1 MKFSSDELI
10 WNVRH
15 DVQRNMKINRMKK
28 TTLNK
33 PLGGRGHTILNEEQN
48 LKLCTCTII
57 VHIIL
62 PATMQKGLICKKKI
76 YMHGQGFLFSP
87 SQLYNLI
94 VYENI
99 HKKF

>member
-1 MKFSSDELI
+1 MFSKFMKFSSDDLI

-28 TTLNK
+28 KPLNK

-62 PATMQKGLICKKKI
+62 PATMQKGLICKKKNT
-76 YMHGQGFLFSP
+76 YAWSRLSVFPKPTLQFNCL
-87 SQLYNLI
+87 
-94 VYENI
+94 
-99 HKKF
+99 

>member
-1 MKFSSDELI
+1 MKFSSDDLI

-28 TTLNK
+28 KPLNK

-48 LKLCTCTII
+48 LKLYTCTII

-62 PATMQKGLICKKKI
+62 LATMQKGLICKKI
-76 YMHGQGFLFSP
+76 HMHGEGFLFSP